1 MIKREVIKT
10 NKPYTEFWIVFLEIN
25 NSALSKKRIIK
36 SGNGSINLHQNLC
49 INYPESIKSRKNSFG
64 EESAICPNIKL
75 ENKFYINSSIHHPQA
90 RLKPWN
96 SLVKQ
101 YTKFQ
106 RGFLFAQSSLFGIMN
121 ILYHEH
127 LYIPRTL
134 FNLGRLH
141 CTSLL
146 QAVMYK

>member
-106 RGFLFAQSSLFGIMN
+106 IQNHAVTSKT
-121 ILYHEH
+121 
-127 LYIPRTL
+127 TL
-134 FNLGRLH
+134 FINMIEDEVLFEPYVTLKILDITKITNPQKGGI
-141 CTSLL
+141 
-146 QAVMYK
+146 